1 MTRVTLVGF
10 SAGSMLAI
18 AMAGAR
24 SQPNP
29 DCVTERLGNTKRR
42 LGVEHIRREAQE
54 RAYLKSSM
62 TAMRLCRPRVVAG
75 RADQLDRL
83 RVDGE
88 DRTLECVVGVHG
100 PDRIR
105 DVFEAHQGV

>member
-1 MTRVTLVGF
+1 
-10 SAGSMLAI
+10 
-18 AMAGAR
+18 
-24 SQPNP
+24 
-29 DCVTERLGNTKRR
+29 
-42 LGVEHIRREAQE
+42 
-54 RAYLKSSM
+54 M
-62 TAMRLCRPRVVAG
+62 TAVRLWRPRVAAG